1 MQSFIQEVVEGYI
14 FFLFFAGLLL
24 FSLVR
29 QGVKSKKKARAV
41 LILTIFSAVI
51 WVVYYLIFTSR
62 LPVSMAFI
70 VPTVLLA
77 AAVVFRRVI
86 LPFQGHCQNCGRRL
100 SITEFLSCDEH
111 LCAACYEARHPESIK
126 IPGEELIRR
135 ENEEKKK
142 AWIGWKPGREFVI
155 AFAFDSG
162 QGNVLLID
170 HINMS
175 GKPGKYSGVIGEIKA
190 GEEGSAIAA
199 GTLQKET
206 GLTCDAPEY
215 MGRLNFA
222 MADMNIRF
230 HVYVAR
236 EFSGEQTRKAG
247 SLPQG
252 NGQKAAIWMP
262 LKKLKYDQMSMD
274 YPLWLP
280 RVLRGQ
286 RVEYY
291 AKCNAE
297 GKVYED
303 ILCLDVEL

>member
-1 MQSFIQEVVEGYI
+1 MQSFIQEVVEDYI
-14 FFLFFAGLLL
+14 IFLFFAGLLL

-29 QGVKSKKKARAV
+29 QGAKSRKKARAV

-51 WVVYYLIFTSR
+51 WADYYLIYTSH

-70 VPTVLLA
+70 VPAVFLVI
-77 AAVVFRRVI
+77 AVVSRRVI
-86 LPFQGHCQNCGRRL
+86 LPFQGHCQNCGRGL

-111 LCAACYEARHPESIK
+111 LCGACYEEKHPESIK
-126 IPGEELIRR
+126 IPREEQIRR

-142 AWIGWKPGREFVI
+142 AWIGWKPEREFVI
-155 AFAFDSG
+155 AFAFDN

-170 HINMS
+170 RVNVAE
-175 GKPGKYSGVIGEIKA
+175 KPGKYSGVIGEIK
-190 GEEGSAIAA
+190 SAA
-199 GTLQKET
+199 GTPLNGQGSAVAARTLKRET
-206 GLTCDAPEY
+206 GITCDAPEY
-215 MGRLNFA
+215 MGRLNFV
-222 MADMNIRF
+222 MPNMNIRF

-236 EFSGEQTRKAG
+236 DFSGEIKENAEKK
-247 SLPQG
+247 PV
-252 NGQKAAIWMP
+252 WMP

-280 RVLRGQ
+280 RMLRGQ
-286 RVEYY
+286 RVEYF
-291 AKCNAE
+291 AKCNTE